1 MILAGAIDTDWYIDD
16 IANDKLIYD
25 SKNYYK
31 FNKADERIYAGI
43 YFIKSGMAGKLF
55 YSNFIKKKK
64 INNITYSVNASALVK
79 EFVVKNGI
87 NPDEF
92 IIYGKNIKRTID
104 EAIEFKRYLKNID
117 LRNILLVTSER
128 HMRRAFNIFDARGV
142 SLDRYSVETGLPLNI
157 NLIKISNYIPSAYGL
172 KMTKDSLYELFGYIG
187 YWLKGDI

>member
-1 MILAGAIDTDWYIDD
+1 
-16 IANDKLIYD
+16 
-25 SKNYYK
+25 
-31 FNKADERIYAGI
+31 
-43 YFIKSGMAGKLF
+43 
-55 YSNFIKKKK
+55 
-64 INNITYSVNASALVK
+64 
-79 EFVVKNGI
+79 
-87 NPDEF
+87 F
-92 IIYGKNIKRTID
+92 IIYGNNIKRTID
-104 EAIEFKRYLKNID
+104 EAVEFKQYLNNID